1 MWMPEDVTDEGVLAL
16 AAVEPLHSPQFFFSL
31 SQCARLTLYMLV
43 EQIDGPLDHEIE

>member
-1 MWMPEDVTDEGVLAL
+1 MWMPEGVTDEGAL

-43 EQIDGPLDHEIE
+43 EQLDGPLDHEIE